1 MQIHGYDMYIEN
13 LCKRIRL
20 CTFNSFQKENNDL
33 KTLSYSSNVVQ
44 KLTKWAN
51 LKKKL
56 EEKYVHKKINI
67 FYVKLYNKVLI

>member
-51 LKKKL
+51 LKKKIRRKICPQKN
-56 EEKYVHKKINI
+56 KYILCEIV
-67 FYVKLYNKVLI
+67 